1 MWLGDY
7 YWCGELF
14 HIVYNFFI
22 PKGFQPS
29 SKWIVLY
36 YVLYYQKEKKLAITL
51 LENGMFP
58 IAHLWP

>member
-36 YVLYYQKEKKLAITL
+36 YQKEKK
-51 LENGMFP
+51 N
-58 IAHLWP
+58 